1 MLLGS
6 REVFALLCGG
16 AQRAQDQGRET
27 PGLRAVTSPGLDSGE
42 SK

>member
-6 REVFALLCGG
+6 RQVFALLCGG
-16 AQRAQDQGRET
+16 ALRAQDQGRER
-27 PGLRAVTSPGLDSGE
+27 PDLRAVTSPGLDNGE